1 MSYLVGLKEAT
12 ELTNKSHTT
21 IQRAVKSGKLSCSL
35 DENGNRQFDVA
46 ELHRV
51 YPVEMPDEQRTHVRS
66 QNSSNTHVRDVH
78 EGSAVHVRDVRQNAT
93 ESALL
98 RQESEL
104 LRDQLTDVRKERDDW
119 KQETERLRDD
129 IDSWK
134 DESNKWRKHA
144 DQNLHLLTDER
155 SRHERHEQA
164 EKEREEQGRVKA
176 SKLPQFAA
184 IAALLV
190 ASAGVFTML
199 YPEEVR
205 EFAMLEM
212 VPDMAI
218 QPETVSIDETQQEI
232 AAVPDVQVTHEP
244 VIFPPLLLPAK

>member
-12 ELTNKSHTT
+12 ELTSKSHTT

-35 DENGNRQFDVA
+35 DENGNRQFDVT

-51 YPVEMPDEQRTHVRS
+51 YPFEMPVEQRTHVRS
-66 QNSSNTHVRDVH
+66 SGGANAHVHDVH
-78 EGSAVHVRDVRQNAT
+78 EVSAAHVRDVRQNAT

-104 LRDQLTDVRKERDDW
+104 LRDQLTDVRKERDSW
-119 KQETERLRDD
+119 KQETERLRED

-155 SRHERHEQA
+155 SRHERREQA
-164 EKEREEQGRVKA
+164 EKEREEQGRAKP
-176 SKLPQFAA
+176 SKLPQLAA

-190 ASAGVFTML
+190 ACAGVATML
-199 YPEEVR
+199 YPDEVR
-205 EFAMLEM
+205 EFAMLET
-212 VPDMAI
+212 VPEISHQDESTNTATK
-218 QPETVSIDETQQEI
+218 QETTVIPDAQ
-232 AAVPDVQVTHEP
+232 AVQEP
-244 VIFPPLLLPAK
+244 VIFPSLLLPVE